1 MTEPRAPKKSETL
14 EIRIPYPTKTAFMEK
29 ARAEGRAASEIVRE
43 RIDAYLNEEA
53 EPAPEVLPE
62 QTLKDKV
69 VIQIR
74 RNLRG
79 AGLLLAGAGSAL
91 AISLAA
97 SPANALPG
105 RGATLDAPSGVSA
118 DIGDPLMIVVDLP
131 AGGLTAAELGDL
143 VSKAFA
149 KLDKDG
155 NGLILSG
162 E

>member
-1 MTEPRAPKKSETL
+1 MSSQRPPKKSETL

-29 ARAEGRAASEIVRE
+29 AKAEGRAASEIVRE
-43 RIDAYLNEEA
+43 QIDAYLGQ
-53 EPAPEVLPE
+53 EPPPE
-62 QTLKDKV
+62 TLADKAV
-69 VIQIR
+69 VMIR

-97 SPANALPG
+97 APANAGLG
-105 RGATLDAPSGVSA
+105 HSSGGASA
-118 DIGDPLMIVVDLP
+118 IEAGEGNPLMIVLDLP
-131 AGGLTAAELGDL
+131 AGGLTAEELGLL
-143 VSKAFA
+143 VGKAFA

-155 NGLILSG
+155 NGVLNLG